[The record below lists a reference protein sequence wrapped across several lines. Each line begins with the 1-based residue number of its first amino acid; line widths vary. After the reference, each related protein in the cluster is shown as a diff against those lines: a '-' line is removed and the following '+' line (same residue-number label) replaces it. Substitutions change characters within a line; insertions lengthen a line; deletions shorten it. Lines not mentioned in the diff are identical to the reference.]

1 VTLERL
7 HKVLANAGV
16 ASRRDCE
23 ALISDGRVKV
33 NGRVVREPGTRIDP
47 TRARVQ
53 VDNELVQLS
62 PAYVYIL
69 LHKPVGVVST
79 ADDPQNRRTVVDLV
93 QSSARLFPVGRLDAN
108 SEGLL
113 LLTNDGD
120 LTHHLTHPRFEVE
133 KEYHALLDQE
143 PDAAALQQW
152 REGVML
158 DERRTA
164 PAQVDVMHT
173 TDEGVWVRIVLREGR
188 KRQIREVARTLGYQ
202 VRRLIRVREG
212 GLSLGDLPVGQW
224 RTLTD
229 EEVEALRAHMGPQQA
244 YAAPGQQRQRSNKPS
259 PNRAWQEREQARA
272 RERQERFQRR
282 VPRTGHS
289 QGPQGQGQGQGG
301 PYRPRNQS
309 SRQNSQTNRPPR
321 SPNDRNRD

>member
-7 HKVLANAGV
+7 HKVLASAGV

-33 NGRVVREPGTRIDP
+33 NGRVVREPGIRIDP
-47 TRARVQ
+47 MQARVQ
-53 VDNELVQLS
+53 VDDELVQLS

-113 LLTNDGD
+113 LLTNDGE

-133 KEYHALLDQE
+133 KEYHALLDDE
-143 PDAAALQQW
+143 PHATALEEW
-152 REGVML
+152 RAGVLL

-164 PAQVDVMHT
+164 PARVEVMQT
-173 TDEGVWVRIVLREGR
+173 TDDGTWVRIVLREGR

-212 GLSLGDLPVGQW
+212 SLSLGDLPVGQW
-224 RTLTD
+224 RELT
-229 EEVEALRAHMGPQQA
+229 EEEIEDLREHVGPQQA
-244 YAAPGQQRQRSNKPS
+244 NAAPGQQRPRSNKPS

-282 VPRTGHS
+282 VPRTGQS
-289 QGPQGQGQGQGG
+289 QGQQGQGG
-301 PYRPRNQS
+301 SYRPRNQQS
-309 SRQNSQTNRPPR
+309 QRQNSHSNRPPR

>member
-1 VTLERL
+1 
-7 HKVLANAGV
+7 
-16 ASRRDCE
+16 
-23 ALISDGRVKV
+23 VKV
-33 NGRVVREPGTRIDP
+33 NGRVVREPGIRIDP
-47 TRARVQ
+47 MQARVQ
-53 VDNELVQLS
+53 VDDELVNLS

-93 QSSARLFPVGRLDAN
+93 QNSARLFPVGRLDAN

-113 LLTNDGD
+113 LLTNDGE

-133 KEYHALLDQE
+133 KEYHALLDDE
-143 PDAAALQQW
+143 PHAAALEEW
-152 REGVML
+152 RAGVLL

-164 PAQVDVMHT
+164 PARVEVMQT
-173 TDEGVWVRIVLREGR
+173 TDDGTWVRIVLREGR

-212 GLSLGDLPVGQW
+212 SLSLGDLPVGQW
-224 RTLTD
+224 RELTD
-229 EEVEALRAHMGPQQA
+229 EEIEDLREHVVPQQA
-244 YAAPGQQRQRSNKPS
+244 NAAPGQQRPRSSKPS

-282 VPRTGHS
+282 VPRTGQS
-289 QGPQGQGQGQGG
+289 QGQGQQGQGG
-301 PYRPRNQS
+301 SHRSRNQQS
-309 SRQNSQTNRPPR
+309 QRQNPHTHRPPR